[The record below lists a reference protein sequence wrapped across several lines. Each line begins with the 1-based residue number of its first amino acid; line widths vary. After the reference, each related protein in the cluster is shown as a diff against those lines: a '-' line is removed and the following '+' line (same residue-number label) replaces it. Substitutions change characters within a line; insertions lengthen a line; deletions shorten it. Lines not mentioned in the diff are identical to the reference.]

1 MRRLPGAPRHARRR
15 GDTIVEALVATV
27 LLTVAALALLGLTAV
42 LLRDERRGATRVRGA
57 ALLEARTAEWHA
69 APCGGAGGTR
79 VVDGLHERWTVA
91 YDADSLEVLRDS
103 VLAPDDPGQGSLA
116 VAARAGVRAVSRGPR
131 PRRGSTL
138 ATLLVGLGIAS
149 VVGASLGG
157 VTVALLRAAH
167 RSHARRAARAQ
178 LSYGAAVLAWELRD
192 LGHPPH
198 RDRRRRPAAR
208 DRLGARRAG
217 AIGGGV
223 ACAVG
228 PSAVELHALVVPGAP
243 PTAWWGDAPE
253 AGDVVHLHDEGPTA
267 SWRDDAWHARTVDA
281 VDVTGAACA
290 TGPLARGAPAPH
302 YRLRLGGA
310 PLPPTVA
317 AGAPVRVSR
326 LRRYLHYRDA
336 DGRWQ
341 LGQRPLAAGVGPVQP
356 VAGPLAA
363 PGGWPGITVAFAEP
377 RLAVTL
383 RAEIGAGPA
392 RWRDSLSVHAALD
405 AQGAP

>member
-1 MRRLPGAPRHARRR
+1 
-15 GDTIVEALVATV
+15 
-27 LLTVAALALLGLTAV
+27 
-42 LLRDERRGATRVRGA
+42 
-57 ALLEARTAEWHA
+57 
-69 APCGGAGGTR
+69 
-79 VVDGLHERWTVA
+79 
-91 YDADSLEVLRDS
+91 
-103 VLAPDDPGQGSLA
+103 
-116 VAARAGVRAVSRGPR
+116 
-131 PRRGSTL
+131 
-138 ATLLVGLGIAS
+138 VGLGLAS
-149 VVGASLGG
+149 IVGAVLGG

-167 RSHARRAARAQ
+167 RGHARRAVRAQ
-178 LSYGAAVLAWELRD
+178 LAQGAAVLAWELRD
-192 LGHPPH
+192 LASRGTAT
-198 RDRRRRPAAR
+198 DVADLLLAA
-208 DRLGARRAG
+208 DTALDLRAPV
-217 AIGGGV
+217 GGGV

-228 PSAVELHALVVPGAP
+228 PAAVELHAALDPGAP
-243 PTAWWGDAPE
+243 PTAWWGDAPQ
-253 AGDVVHLHDEGPTA
+253 AGDVAHLHDEGPTA
-267 SWRDDAWHARTVDA
+267 SWRDDAWHARPVDA

-290 TGPLARGAPAPH
+290 TGPLAPGAPAPH

-356 VAGPLAA
+356 VAGPLTA

-383 RAEIGAGPA
+383 RAEVGAGPA
-392 RWRDSLSVHAALD
+392 RWRASLSVHAALD